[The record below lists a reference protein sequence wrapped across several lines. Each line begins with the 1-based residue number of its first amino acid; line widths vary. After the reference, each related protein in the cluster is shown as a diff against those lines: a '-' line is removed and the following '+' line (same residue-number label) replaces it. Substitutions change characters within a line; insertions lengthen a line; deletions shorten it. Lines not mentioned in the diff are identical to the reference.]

1 MKPTKQE
8 MIDKINLVIANKEL
22 SFWCRIN
29 TKHWNN
35 ATLLWIWSDID
46 KNIWLYYTQDDSWQF
61 YKFWHLDEITKIIW
75 HKVMIWDVLDWISG
89 FWEWGFT
96 VWWDGVIDM
105 WQWQWKFNFR
115 KPIEEQSEECIEYIY
130 SLIQKND

>member
-1 MKPTKQE
+1 MTKPTEEE

-22 SFWCRIN
+22 SFWCRMIMKDCDWDKHNVQYIN
-29 TKHWNN
+29 EDFVYYENWN
-35 ATLLWIWSDID
+35 TWWYEED
-46 KNIWLYYTQDDSWQF
+46 WV
-61 YKFWHLDEITKIIW
+61 EKIIW

-130 SLIQKND
+130 SLIQEND